1 MRVQPQEASGQPHTS
16 GSQASSAIGLDALVR
31 HQSAT
36 VLGLRAA
43 SNEREQSLV
52 LRLMEIGFLP
62 GEQVRLLAT
71 GFPGADPLAIR
82 VGQATFALRRDEAA
96 FVLVQPASK
105 P

>member
-1 MRVQPQEASGQPHTS
+1 MRVQPQDSNALPAACGAASFAGV
-16 GSQASSAIGLDALVR
+16 ALDTFQR
-31 HQSAT
+31 QQTGT
-36 VLGLRAA
+36 VLGLRPA
-43 SNEREQSLV
+43 SNEREKELV

-62 GEQVRLLAT
+62 GEPVRVLAT

-96 FVLVQPASK
+96 FVLVHPAH